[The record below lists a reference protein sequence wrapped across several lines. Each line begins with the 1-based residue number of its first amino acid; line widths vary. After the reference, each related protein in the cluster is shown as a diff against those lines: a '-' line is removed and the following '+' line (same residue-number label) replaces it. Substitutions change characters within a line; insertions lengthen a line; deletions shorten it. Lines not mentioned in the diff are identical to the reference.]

1 MFGDIY
7 FSKNWAAGS
16 SPLNSTSEL
25 LVICFNLNRNTSLI
39 GHSKGYLTHLRASIE
54 LDIGSSTTKCA
65 EFNKE
70 TTKFSSHLLVT
81 LRHAPGTSKKQKI
94 DEFRGHDI
102 GMKAVAVDPLLLAG

>member
-25 LVICFNLNRNTSLI
+25 LVICFNLNRNTSLT
-39 GHSKGYLTHLRASIE
+39 GPLMGYLTSLRASLE
-54 LDIGSSTTKCA
+54 LDTGSCTNKCA

-70 TTKFSSHLLVT
+70 TMKFSSHFLVT
-81 LRHAPGTSKKQKI
+81 LRHAPGTSKKPKI
-94 DEFRGHDI
+94 DEFCGQDI
-102 GMKAVAVDPLLLAG
+102 VMKAVAVDPLLLAV

>member
-39 GHSKGYLTHLRASIE
+39 GHSKGYLTPLRASLE
-54 LDIGSSTTKCA
+54 LDTGSCTNKCA

-70 TTKFSSHLLVT
+70 TMKFTALFLVT
-81 LRHAPGTSKKQKI
+81 LRHVRGTSKKQKI
-94 DEFRGHDI
+94 NEFRGHDI
-102 GMKAVAVDPLLLAG
+102 VMKAVAVDLLLLAV

>member
-25 LVICFNLNRNTSLI
+25 LVICFSLNRNTPLS
-39 GHSKGYLTHLRASIE
+39 GPSKGYLTSLRALVE
-54 LDIGSSTTKCA
+54 LDTGSCTIKCA

-70 TTKFSSHLLVT
+70 TMKFSSHFLVT
-81 LRHAPGTSKKQKI
+81 QRHAPGTSKKQKI

-102 GMKAVAVDPLLLAG
+102 VMKAVAVDPLLLAV